1 MSIPQ
6 KTVVVTGAGSGF
18 GRHTA
23 ERFAGA
29 GWRVFAG
36 IRGARGKHAQAA
48 TELERLGIR
57 VVELE
62 ITDQASVDA
71 AAAEVLAAGPVDV
84 LVNNA
89 GAAYFGIVEAF
100 TPETIQRQFDV
111 NVFGQMRVSR
121 AFLPAMRERRSGL
134 VVYVTSV
141 VGRYTFPF
149 GGVYAS
155 SKWALE
161 ALAESSSY
169 ELGPLGVD
177 VAIVQPAA
185 YETNIGNSGA
195 GPDDEQRLS
204 GYGTVTP
211 LMANVFG
218 GLSSS
223 ARGRDAREV
232 ADAIFAIAERPAGTR
247 PLRTPV
253 PAEPAV
259 TAINEAAAPIQRR
272 VLESFGLGD
281 LLPKVRVG
289 V

>member
-1 MSIPQ
+1 MSNPQ
-6 KTVVVTGAGSGF
+6 KTIVVTGASSGF
-18 GRHTA
+18 GRNTA

-36 IRGARGKHAQAA
+36 IRGARGKHAQAT
-48 TELERLGIR
+48 TELEQLGIR

-62 ITDQASVDA
+62 ITDQASVDR
-71 AAAEVLAAGPVDV
+71 AAAEILAGGPVDV

-121 AFLPAMRERRSGL
+121 AFLPGMRERRSGL
-134 VVYVTSV
+134 VVYVSSV

-149 GGVYAS
+149 GGVYVS

-169 ELGPLGVD
+169 ELAPLGVD

-185 YETNIGNSGA
+185 YETNIGNSLVGA
-195 GPDDEQRLS
+195 DDEQRLN
-204 GYGTVTP
+204 GYGAVTP
-211 LMANVFG
+211 LAANIFG
-218 GLSSS
+218 ALSNSTQ
-223 ARGRDAREV
+223 GRDSREV
-232 ADAIFAIAERPAGTR
+232 ADAIFAIAEQPAGTR

-253 PAEPAV
+253 PGEPAI
-259 TAINEAAAPIQRR
+259 TAINEAVAPIQRQ
-272 VLESFGLGD
+272 VLENFGLGE
-281 LLPKVRVG
+281 LLPKVPARV
-289 V
+289 